1 MSQINKQPK
10 NNLLV
15 LTEVLLPAFT
25 STTQKTGLWNYNTFT
40 IIYFSVF
47 SFKVKVINKEDE
59 LPGPR
64 SCMYEP
70 PDTYPEDQDLQGS
83 LESGRWPTVSWSC
96 QL

>member
-25 STTQKTGLWNYNTFT
+25 STTQKTGLRHHNTLT
-40 IIYFSVF
+40 IVYFNVF

-59 LPGPR
+59 FPGPR
-64 SCMYEP
+64 SCVYERS
-70 PDTYPEDQDLQGS
+70 DTYPEDQDLQES
-83 LESGRWPTVSWSC
+83 LESGRWPIVSWSC